1 MKMKNSKNIIFKM
14 SENQFQK
21 RRKNYKKWKHNLVL
35 RKKKKLMKIIKK
47 KNKKNKKKIF
57 IN

>member
-1 MKMKNSKNIIFKM
+1 M